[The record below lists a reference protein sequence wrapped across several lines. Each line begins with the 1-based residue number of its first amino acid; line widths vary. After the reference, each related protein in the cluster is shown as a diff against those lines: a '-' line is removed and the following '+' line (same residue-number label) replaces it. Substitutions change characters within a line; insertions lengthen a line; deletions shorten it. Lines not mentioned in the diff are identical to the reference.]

1 MARYAIVTGAEQVR
15 HNVVRFRWEL
25 REGDQEEYE
34 ILERHD
40 HDYVPDFTVDYPTNI
55 GRVAQEITVIARSI
69 MQQGDVLK
77 QFMPQIQQDAVGFVI
92 LPEES

>member
-1 MARYAIVTGAEQVR
+1 MPKYGIVTAATQVR
-15 HNVVRFRWEL
+15 YNVVRFRWEL
-25 REGDQEEYE
+25 REGDEEDYE
-34 ILERHD
+34 VLERHD

-55 GRVAQEITVIARSI
+55 TRVAQEITVIARSI

-92 LPEES
+92 LPEEP